1 MNCAY
6 GETKVTTNA
15 QYNICACTYRQV
27 IYLSVRVR
35 VRNMRYD
42 LIYDELCK
50 NTVNTMERF
59 VYFQCYYNYLHP
71 VHNNDSNNI
80 IY

>member
-6 GETKVTTNA
+6 GETKVTINA

-27 IYLSVRVR
+27 IYLSVRVQ

-42 LIYDELCK
+42 LIYDELFK

-59 VYFQCYYNYLHP
+59 VYFPRYYNYLHP
-71 VHNNDSNNI
+71 VHNNNNI

>member
-6 GETKVTTNA
+6 GETKVTMNS
-15 QYNICACTYRQV
+15 QYNICVCTNRQV

-42 LIYDELCK
+42 LIYDELFK

-59 VYFQCYYNYLHP
+59 VYFPRYYNYQHP
-71 VHNNDSNNI
+71 VHNNNNI